1 MKPKEFQE
9 ATVRAV
15 IRAFQDKGATRRFL
29 VADEPGL
36 GKTFVAR
43 RVLSELAG
51 NERLTVLYVC
61 SSQAIAGQ
69 NVDQLLGELQ
79 ADQRA
84 AARASADR
92 PGLLPLAQRPT
103 HPGVRIYSLT
113 PGTAFSSA
121 KRRNRGRVQE
131 RAFACA
137 LIEHEAGQRL
147 DWLRACL
154 AWNARNFEEL
164 LLQYRAN
171 IRQRLERRDREFAR
185 FVREFRQLVSECLA
199 GHRGQGSY
207 QKLQNA
213 AAAHGTHAPL
223 FITGLCRNCLAAAA
237 LTQLDPGLVIF
248 DEFQRFRDLTTD
260 DFAQLD
266 PAETR
271 IRSILTAKYDGRL
284 LLLSATPYEALRPTI
299 RVKKPTVAQA
309 GQDLKAPPDD
319 KDFYRLL
326 DFLWGNRPKAERVS
340 ALRTVRTAFSTRES
354 EIRRGVPN
362 SDAAKNA
369 LEDLVQALSR
379 VMCRTERPLS
389 GASGSCTGVPTSVPL
404 NATDVRSF
412 RSFANWIGHT
422 QHAHWTVP
430 LWSSV
435 PLAPQVLGNRYVC
448 WKQGPQ
454 KLPPAELRTKHLLLW
469 RLPDWSNPKARGLL
483 QLIPRKKLAA
493 PWVRP
498 TCAWWPLA
506 GVWAGD
512 EPDTGIDGKA
522 LVFSRFAAVPGAVS
536 AVLSYS
542 LEAQLYQRAQR
553 RAKPKYEAGTKPSF
567 QRGGGSPAMFRLFFV
582 SEFLAQLDPLRDG
595 VPSSPSRA
603 RKVIADQL
611 RTALAKRGT
620 FVKRRL
626 RRRIIPVEA
635 WLIYLACGSSPGSLP
650 PRSAWIDA
658 VTDEE
663 GGVATRAVVGEAF
676 DRFRTTLPESEMAGI
691 TEKEF
696 AALVQL
702 ALDSPAVVLA
712 RAVMRH
718 WRRDG
723 EWPDWDEQVNIEDR
737 ERAGVRSSATPRQLL
752 QELAIGGLRRYL
764 DRPWFAATLQRR
776 SHKNFPEA
784 LHHAV
789 VEGNFESVLDEHFW
803 FISATNSQSWPK
815 RLREL
820 QAALAL
826 TGGRTVLHEATKQAR
841 KSRVRCNVALPLH
854 QAKDEESEDV
864 PRPDIVRHAF
874 NTPFWPMVLTTTS
887 VGQEGLDFHPW
898 CKTVAHWDP
907 APGPVELEQREGRVS
922 RYAGLFIRRA
932 LGVRYGSPLTVVMAG
947 SPWAALAA
955 RAEADAAQE
964 DESGG
969 MSPWWCTN
977 GASTTQLYLYCAGSR
992 ESALRTRLER
1002 RRAVYRMVLG
1012 ASEPHWLID
1021 ELDATQPLSMQD
1033 VIENSLEL
1041 GAWKLEQKAQAG
1053 PGEVRKRA

>member
-1 MKPKEFQE
+1 MKPRQFQE

-15 IRAFQDKGATRRFL
+15 IRSFQDKGATRRFL

-43 RVLSELAG
+43 RVLSELSK
-51 NERLTVLYVC
+51 NEPLTVLYVC

-69 NVDQLLGELQ
+69 NVDQLLGDLDENE
-79 ADQRA
+79 RG

-92 PGLLPLAQRPT
+92 PGLLPLAERPT
-103 HPGVRIYSLT
+103 HPSLRIYSLT

-137 LIEHEAGQRL
+137 LLEHEAGQRL
-147 DWLRACL
+147 DWLRTCL
-154 AWNARNFEEL
+154 AWKARNFEDL
-164 LLQYRAN
+164 LRHYQTD
-171 IRQRLERRDREFAR
+171 IRQKMELRDRPFAR
-185 FVREFRQLVSECLA
+185 FFRAFQQLVRECLA
-199 GHRGQGSY
+199 VHRGQASY
-207 QKLQNA
+207 RKLQNA
-213 AAAHGTHAPL
+213 AVAHGTHAPL
-223 FITGLCRNCLAAAA
+223 AVTGLCRNCLAAAA

-260 DFAQLD
+260 DPSQLD
-266 PAETR
+266 TAEAR
-271 IRSILTAKYDGRL
+271 IRSILTAKDEGRL
-284 LLLSATPYEALRPTI
+284 LLLSATPYEALRPTA
-299 RVKKPTVAQA
+299 RVKREPPA
-309 GQDLKAPPDD
+309 GQSPVAPEDD

-326 DFLWGNRPKAERVS
+326 EFLWGNRPGTERAR
-340 ALRTVRTAFSTRES
+340 ALQTVRTAFSTREA
-354 EIRRGVPN
+354 EIRRGVPD
-362 SDAAKNA
+362 SDAAKSA
-369 LEDLVQALSR
+369 LDNLVETLSR

-389 GASGSCTGVPTSVPL
+389 AGTEPRREPLPSIPL

-412 RSFANWIGHT
+412 RSFAGWIGGT
-422 QHAHWTVP
+422 KHAHWTVP

-448 WKQGPQ
+448 WKHGPQ
-454 KLPPAELRTKHLLLW
+454 KLPPAELPNKHMLQW

-483 QLIPRKKLAA
+483 RVLPRKKLAA

-498 TCAWWPLA
+498 TCAWWPLG
-506 GVWAGD
+506 GVWAVD
-512 EPDTGIDGKA
+512 VAESVIDGKA
-522 LVFSRFAAVPGAVS
+522 LVFSRFAAVPGALS
-536 AVLSYS
+536 AVVSYS
-542 LEAQLYQRAQR
+542 LEAQLYQHANL
-553 RAKPKYEAGTKPSF
+553 RAKPKYDAGAKPSF

-595 VPSSPSRA
+595 VPGTDAKA

-611 RTALAKRGT
+611 RAALERQGT
-620 FVKRRL
+620 FVKRGLKRKV
-626 RRRIIPVEA
+626 IPVEA
-635 WLIYLACGSSPGSLP
+635 WLIHFACGSSPWGQP
-650 PRSAWIDA
+650 PRNAWVDA
-658 VTDEE
+658 VVDEE
-663 GGVATRAVVGEAF
+663 GGVTTRAVVGEAF
-676 DRFRTTLPESEMAGI
+676 DQFRTQLPEHQMAAM

-702 ALDSPAVVLA
+702 ALNSPAVVLA

-718 WRRDG
+718 WQDDG
-723 EWPDWDEQVNIEDR
+723 KWPDWDKEVIAE
-737 ERAGVRSSATPRQLL
+737 ERWGASSRVRATPRQLL
-752 QELAIGGLRRYL
+752 QRLAIGGLRRYL
-764 DRPWFAATLQRR
+764 DRPWFATALQRR
-776 SHKNFPEA
+776 SHKNFPTA
-784 LHHAV
+784 LHSAV
-789 VEGNFESVLDEHFW
+789 IEGNLESVLDEHFW
-803 FISATNSQSWPK
+803 FVSATNSQPWPK

-826 TGGRTVLHEATKQAR
+826 TGGRTVLHETTKKGK

-854 QAKDEESEDV
+854 QAKDEGSDDA
-864 PRPDIVRHAF
+864 PRPDVVRHAF

-907 APGPVELEQREGRVS
+907 APGPVELEQREGRIA
-922 RYAGLFIRRA
+922 RYAGLSIRRA
-932 LGVRYGSPLTVVMAG
+932 LGVRYGAQVVTAGAG

-955 RAEADAAQE
+955 RAEADGEQE
-964 DESGG
+964 DASGG
-969 MSPWWCTN
+969 MSPWWCTKD
-977 GASTTQLYLYCAGSR
+977 ASTTQLYLHCAGSR
-992 ESALRTRLER
+992 ESTLRTRLER

-1021 ELDATQPLSMQD
+1021 ELDATLPPSLQD

-1041 GAWKLEQKAQAG
+1041 GAWKLEQKEQA
-1053 PGEVRKRA
+1053 ELAATRKRA